1 MAVLWAVD
9 HFRPYVWGR
18 RFTLITDC
26 LALTWLFQSRDISS
40 KLKRWP
46 LGLIEH
52 DMHQQWRPG
61 THHEL
66 PGALSRLSCPESPGG
81 DINEAF
87 PDDTS
92 SRQTHRGPEGLVL
105 DGIPLTELGVDQ
117 VDEPTAE
124 SVVAVAGP
132 AITPERAVDN
142 IEGAA
147 QILIPGCLKPK
158 RE

>member
-1 MAVLWAVD
+1 M
-9 HFRPYVWGR
+9 
-18 RFTLITDC
+18 
-26 LALTWLFQSRDISS
+26 
-40 KLKRWP
+40 
-46 LGLIEH
+46 
-52 DMHQQWRPG
+52 QWRPG
-61 THHEL
+61 THHQL
-66 PGALSRLSCPESPGG
+66 PGALSRLSCPESPGE
-81 DINEAF
+81 DINAAF

-92 SRQTHRGPEGLVL
+92 SRQTHRGPEGLVW

>member
-1 MAVLWAVD
+1 M
-9 HFRPYVWGR
+9 
-18 RFTLITDC
+18 
-26 LALTWLFQSRDISS
+26 
-40 KLKRWP
+40 
-46 LGLIEH
+46 
-52 DMHQQWRPG
+52 
-61 THHEL
+61 
-66 PGALSRLSCPESPGG
+66 
-81 DINEAF
+81 
-87 PDDTS
+87 
-92 SRQTHRGPEGLVL
+92 

-147 QILIPGCLKPK
+147 QILLPGCLKPK